1 MFHVIALVCDMLI
14 QFALSI
20 SFCISTGLCQCQ
32 YFTILFPSSSFRCL
46 LYLSFIF
53 LFSTEQCRMF
63 EKKTRT
69 GQMANNLLI
78 QLFNWNL
85 PRYNKYTD
93 RCETGWESIQLFDWQ
108 NSRYSN
114 CSNLNRSK
122 KWCSSFSLNMN
133 VLNRHTKKWLLRN
146 GGSKSTAHV
155 DNSMEHNL
163 KNEES
168 VQMLWKIQL
177 FSLLKLLTIP

>member
-1 MFHVIALVCDMLI
+1 MRYAYSICLIHIICHAL
-14 QFALSI
+14 ALD
-20 SFCISTGLCQCQ
+20 
-32 YFTILFPSSSFRCL
+32 YVNANILPFFFRPARFGV
-46 LYLSFIF
+46 YFIF
-53 LFSTEQCRMF
+53 RSFFSSAPNSVECLR
-63 EKKTRT
+63 KKTRT